1 MPALTA
7 WFGRLLRGK
16 LSMETA
22 FWNWTVG
29 GGFLLACANFFLLS
43 SGLGQSAI
51 AGVALGTLTAVHVVI
66 SVVSVWSSRARHWTL
81 TWSARL
87 IVTVALCTVLAPILA
102 RLTA

>member
-1 MPALTA
+1 MSAVAA
-7 WFGRLLRGK
+7 WFGRLLGGK

-51 AGVALGTLTAVHVVI
+51 AGVALGTVTVMHVVI
-66 SVVSVWSSRARHWTL
+66 SVVSVWASRARHWIL
-81 TWSARL
+81 TWVARG
-87 IVTVALCTVLAPILA
+87 IVTLALCAVLTPILA
-102 RLTA
+102 RLTV